1 MNARVY
7 ACERERESTRECI
20 SFKRKKK
27 QTKYMLSLLTASVVL
42 ENNDVSLDEEDNENK
57 KRKQEIN
64 EKVMRKRISVV
75 L

>member
-1 MNARVY
+1 MGAREY
-7 ACERERESTRECI
+7 ESAYPLKE
-20 SFKRKKK
+20 KKK

-64 EKVMRKRISVV
+64 ERVMRKRISVV